1 MERRSTEI
9 DQANQNGSQ
18 VRKVGLPP
26 PVKRGEDME
35 TEINIIDADKI
46 GSATSPL
53 NLGRTVAVVPSS
65 RIPRAGDVVVVSALT
80 DSATYNMLELPTG
93 RLAKINPGD
102 VLIGVLGR
110 RRALK
115 GFVGDVPAT
124 VNAGDQ
130 LHLLNMGGVI
140 GSCTG
145 HHSSLSDAIQVEVI
159 GLASDEHGR
168 VLNIADAALPLRTSL
183 GETAPLVI
191 IAGTCMNSGKT
202 YAATELIKQ
211 ATRAGLQV
219 AAAKLSGIACLRD
232 TLNMADHGAT
242 AIASFLDCG
251 LPSTVGATDL
261 ASVAKTIISRLNE
274 SSPDLIVIELGDG
287 LLGGYSV
294 ESVFADKE
302 LRGAT
307 AGLVFCATDYV
318 GAWGGIQL
326 LRQRGIEIDA
336 MAGSVT
342 DSQMG
347 EDFIESEFGVPA
359 ANARRNGARLF
370 KLLEPKVAAFGIRV
384 SSSESVISQDDNL
397 EKSEVPVGG
406 LR

>member
-1 MERRSTEI
+1 MKREI
-9 DQANQNGSQ
+9 YTVN
-18 VRKVGLPP
+18 
-26 PVKRGEDME
+26 
-35 TEINIIDADKI
+35 ADKI

-53 NLGRTVAVVPSS
+53 NLGRVNPTVLSS
-65 RIPRAGDVVVVSALT
+65 EIPHAGDVVVVRALT

-102 VLIGVLGR
+102 ILIGVLGR

-140 GSCTG
+140 GKCTG

-159 GLASDEHGR
+159 GLGCDEEGR
-168 VLNIADAALPLRTSL
+168 VMNIADAALTPRTTL

-211 ATRAGLQV
+211 ATRAGMRV

-232 TLNMADHGAT
+232 TLNMSDHGAI

-251 LPSTVGATDL
+251 LPSTVGATNL
-261 ASVAKTIISRLNE
+261 ASVAKTIIARLNE
-274 SSPDLIVIELGDG
+274 SAPDLIIIELGDG

-294 ESVFADKE
+294 ESVFEDGE
-302 LRGAT
+302 LREAT
-307 AGLVFCATDYV
+307 AGLVFCASDYV
-318 GAWGGIQL
+318 GAWGGIEL
-326 LRQRGIEIDA
+326 LRRRGIGIDVI
-336 MAGSVT
+336 AGSVT
-342 DSQMG
+342 DSKMG
-347 EDFIESEFGVPA
+347 EDFVEKEFGVPA
-359 ANARRNGARLF
+359 ANARRNGERLF
-370 KLLEPKVAAFGIRV
+370 ELLKPKVSSFEFRV
-384 SSSESVISQDDNL
+384 SSSDSSRDKNSKHNPIDVE
-397 EKSEVPVGG
+397 G
-406 LR
+406 LLV